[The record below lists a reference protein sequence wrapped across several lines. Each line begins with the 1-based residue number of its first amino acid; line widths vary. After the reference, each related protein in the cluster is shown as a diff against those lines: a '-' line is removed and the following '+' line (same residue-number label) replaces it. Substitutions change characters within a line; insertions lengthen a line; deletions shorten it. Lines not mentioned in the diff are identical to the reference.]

1 MLGMKRFVVLL
12 VLILA
17 SIPSTMLP
25 VAAEPPP
32 ASAGETATAAR
43 VAPVPC
49 DGCWTPAP
57 VTDWQIQF
65 NGEIDTSLEV
75 DMFEVDMFD
84 TSAATVEEFH
94 QQGTMVVCYISA
106 GSWENWRPDADKV
119 PKRVLGKSLSGW
131 PGERWLDIRRLRVL
145 KPLINA
151 RLDRCKAKGFDSAE
165 FDNVN
170 GYQNDTGFPLTG
182 QDQLRFNIWLA
193 NAAHRHGLSVGL
205 KNDGPQ
211 VPVLVDYF
219 DWALVES
226 CFYYDECKPYDAFVR
241 AGKAVMA
248 IEYRLERAQF
258 CDRAAR
264 HGFNAIRKHRDL
276 DAYRATCGG

>member
-1 MLGMKRFVVLL
+1 MLGMRRLGVLL
-12 VLILA
+12 VLVLA
-17 SIPSTMLP
+17 SIPSTGFS
-25 VAAEPPP
+25 VAAESHPTRVT
-32 ASAGETATAAR
+32 STATAL
-43 VAPVPC
+43 VEPVPC

-65 NGEIDTSLEV
+65 NGEIDTSLDV

-84 TSAATVEEFH
+84 TSAAMVEEFH

-106 GSWENWRPDADKV
+106 GSWENWRPDADKF

-131 PGERWLDIRRLRVL
+131 PGERWLDIRKLRVL

-151 RLDRCKAKGFDSAE
+151 RIDRCRAKGFDSVE

-193 NAAHRHGLSVGL
+193 NAAHKHGLSVGL

-211 VPVLVDYF
+211 VRVLVDYF

-226 CFYYDECKPYDAFVR
+226 CFYYDECQPYDAFVR

-276 DAYRATCGG
+276 DAYRATCEA